1 MNRSKLNWLL
11 AALAAITLT
20 ACSGNEEQ
28 TMAKPE
34 PVHFESG
41 DECHVCGMVIS
52 NFPGPKGEAITEKE
66 QHVRK
71 FCSTKDMFA
80 WMLQPENENRDH
92 TLYVHNMAETHWD
105 SPDDTHLIDAREAFY
120 VVGSNLNGAMGP
132 TLASFA
138 NKTDATDFAA
148 KHGGNVG
155 RPIGAPRLH
164 ARQLSVSRLRPRETL
179 LLGVQ
184 A

>member
-1 MNRSKLNWLL
+1 MNISKFNWLL

-80 WMLQPENENRDH
+80 WMLQPENENRCL
-92 TLYVHNMAETHWD
+92 LYT
-105 SPDDTHLIDAREAFY
+105 SDAADE
-120 VVGSNLNGAMGP
+120 
-132 TLASFA
+132 
-138 NKTDATDFAA
+138 
-148 KHGGNVG
+148 
-155 RPIGAPRLH
+155 
-164 ARQLSVSRLRPRETL
+164 
-179 LLGVQ
+179 
-184 A
+184 

>member
-66 QHVRK
+66 QSN
-71 FCSTKDMFA
+71 FIGCSS
-80 WMLQPENENRDH
+80 LQQCIRD
-92 TLYVHNMAETHWD
+92 T
-105 SPDDTHLIDAREAFY
+105 
-120 VVGSNLNGAMGP
+120 G
-132 TLASFA
+132 
-138 NKTDATDFAA
+138 
-148 KHGGNVG
+148 
-155 RPIGAPRLH
+155 
-164 ARQLSVSRLRPRETL
+164 
-179 LLGVQ
+179 
-184 A
+184 

>member
-92 TLYVHNMAETHWD
+92 TLYVHDMTQTEWEH
-105 SPDDTHLIDAREAFY
+105 PDDTALIDARDAFF
-120 VVGSNLNGAMGP
+120 VVGSDRSGAMGP

-138 NKTDATDFAA
+138 TEEAAHGFMMEHGGEVLKYSSITMEHLNTCLA
-148 KHGGNVG
+148 KHGMDG
-155 RPIGAPRLH
+155 RDGMDGMDH
-164 ARQLSVSRLRPRETL
+164 
-179 LLGVQ
+179 
-184 A
+184 